1 MDEPRRP
8 RQPGETAR
16 SKKGR
21 QRTLNSRRI
30 AALPILNHFLGRLR
44 LRAFLSDH
52 LPYED
57 GRTRIPTATAL
68 LVLVRNLLISRKPL
82 DGVGEWAARHEP
94 ELLGLASAN
103 LPRSMT
109 IASVGPRPPL

>member
-1 MDEPRRP
+1 MDEPQRP

-21 QRTLNSRRI
+21 RRTLNSRRI

-68 LVLVRNLLISRKPL
+68 LVLVRNLLISREPL
-82 DGVGEWAARHEP
+82 YGVGEWAARHEP
-94 ELLGLASAN
+94 ELLGLAGSTC
-103 LPRSMT
+103 R
-109 IASVGPRPPL
+109 VQ